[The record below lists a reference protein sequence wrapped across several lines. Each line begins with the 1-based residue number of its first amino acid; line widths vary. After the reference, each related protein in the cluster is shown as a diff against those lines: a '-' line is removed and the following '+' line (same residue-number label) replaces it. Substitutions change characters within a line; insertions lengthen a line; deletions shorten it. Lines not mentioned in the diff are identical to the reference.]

1 MKIIAILLLI
11 LGCLLIVGMGFM
23 YLFLF
28 AFSFDAPGSDSDP
41 KAWLYRSLF
50 FLPVIG
56 LIIALVLALTA
67 FMSGNYARSAN
78 IGSLFGLALIA
89 ILILLAKTQADNNR
103 ILRQM
108 QAQEIEDAKY
118 PIQTFLRPTEHG
130 ADTIIVFPSRVVAY
144 RVFTKTFNKT
154 IGGPIGELN
163 KTRDTIQ
170 LEKNP
175 EDFLKRE
182 EYEQFFNSDGKKF
195 TEVFQFKN

>member
-1 MKIIAILLLI
+1 MKITAILLLI
-11 LGCLLIVGMGFM
+11 LGCLLIVSMGFM
-23 YLFLF
+23 YLFMF

-41 KAWLYRSLF
+41 KAWMYRLLF

-56 LIIALVLALTA
+56 LIVALVLALTA

-78 IGSLFGLALIA
+78 IGSVFGLALIA

-108 QAQEIEDAKY
+108 QAQELEDAKY
-118 PIQTFLRPTEHG
+118 PVQTFLRPTEHG
-130 ADTIIVFPSRVVAY
+130 ADTIIVFPGRIVAY
-144 RVFTKTFNKT
+144 RVFDKNFNKP
-154 IGGPIGELN
+154 IGGPIGKLN
-163 KTRDTIQ
+163 QTRDTIQ

-182 EYEQFFNSDGKKF
+182 DFEFFLDESGRKF
-195 TEVFQFKN
+195 SEAFQFD